1 MGNLHC
7 FGFGPI
13 VGSKIKTSPQ
23 FEKLA
28 PGDILQR
35 EKFFRHDRNDSV
47 CAGSIKTMVP
57 LCGPQQVWHGQLV
70 GGFNPF
76 EKYQSNWIIS
86 PGRGE
91 NNKYLKPPPSPV
103 LNLIN

>member
-7 FGFGPI
+7 FGPI

-57 LCGPQQVWHGQLV
+57 LWGPPEVWHGQLV

-76 EKYQSNWIIS
+76 EKYYCNQIGSFPQVGVKITNI
-86 PGRGE
+86 
-91 NNKYLKPPPSPV
+91 
-103 LNLIN
+103 